1 MKVAV
6 TGATG
11 FLGAAMCHA
20 LVDAGHEVVAIVR
33 GTSDRWRLDGLDV
46 AYRIGDVT
54 VPSSLSDVLAGCDW
68 LVHAAGRL
76 GEFGISEEAYT
87 RLHVDGTRNLL
98 EAAQGLAR
106 VLVVS
111 SPGVLGSGEVRG
123 ESAEYAPTNRYERSK
138 AEAEKVALTY
148 SNVVIVRPEFVYG
161 EGDTHV
167 LGLFKAVKSRRIFLI
182 DGGKSTCHPTHIDDA
197 VRGMM
202 LALEKGKLGEIYQI
216 TGKEPILMREFLR
229 NIAAVLDVPEPK
241 LSLPSFIM
249 RPAANLL
256 EAVGDKT
263 GITPPLTT
271 SAVDFFS
278 TSYRFSHEKAKHE
291 LGYEPQVALMSGLRH
306 TAAWYR
312 EHGYLGEA
320 MLPTHSVSDL
330 YPFALAEGEGV
341 GTAYEYFVKRRALQ
355 DYLAHKKPQRMLIA
369 GLPQV
374 YGHSSDFLLLAQE
387 FGAELTI
394 ADERAEKLAAT
405 QKLLAQLQ
413 ADGHLVGLN
422 VRFEQVEWQTRLPFA
437 DNAFDL
443 AMSSEVI
450 QRLDSSER
458 QQFAQ
463 EVQRVARHFAV
474 FCPNRENASHVGRS
488 GLNGLTLGELRGY
501 FPQSEMSG
509 LIDMPP
515 FPPGIALSE
524 EQRGAAETGTIQQI
538 GMWGLQQYS
547 RFESLFPN
555 TIRQQYA
562 HIVYVFR

>member
-11 FLGAAMCHA
+11 FLGAAICHA
-20 LVDAGHEVVAIVR
+20 LVAAGHEVVAIVR

-46 AYRIGDVT
+46 TYRIGDVT
-54 VPSSLSDVLAGCDW
+54 VPTTLPDALAGCDW

-87 RLHVDGTRNLL
+87 RLHVEGTRNVL
-98 EAAQGLAR
+98 EAARGLSR

-111 SPGVLGSGEVRG
+111 SPGVLGSGEIRG

-138 AEAEKVALTY
+138 AAAEKVSLTY
-148 SNVVIVRPEFVYG
+148 PNAIIVRPEFVYG
-161 EGDTHV
+161 EGDLHV
-167 LGLFKAVKSRRIFLI
+167 LGLFNAVKSGRIFLI
-182 DGGKSTCHPTHIDDA
+182 DGGRSTCHPTHIADA
-197 VRGMM
+197 VRGML
-202 LALEKGKLGEIYQI
+202 LALEKGKTGEIYHI
-216 TGKEPILMREFLR
+216 TGQEPVPMRQFLR
-229 NIAAVLDVPEPK
+229 DIAAVLDVPEPTV
-241 LSLPSFIM
+241 SLPRFVM
-249 RPAANLL
+249 QPAAKLL
-256 EAVGDKT
+256 EIVGEKT

-278 TSYRFSHEKAKHE
+278 TSYRFSSEKAQRE
-291 LGYEPQVALMSGLRH
+291 LGYTPQVDLRQGLRR

-312 EHGYLGEA
+312 AHGYLGAQATWARAINE
-320 MLPTHSVSDL
+320 L
-330 YPFALAEGEGV
+330 YPLALAEGEGV

-355 DYLAHKKPQRMLIA
+355 KFLIHKQPQSMLIA

-387 FGAELTI
+387 LGATLTVV
-394 ADERAEKLAAT
+394 DERAEKLEAT
-405 QKLLAQLQ
+405 KVLLAQLQ
-413 ADGHLVGLN
+413 ADGRLVGLP
-422 VRFEQVEWQTRLPFA
+422 VTFKQVDWREPLPFA
-437 DNAFDL
+437 EGEFDL
-443 AMSSEVI
+443 VVSSEVI
-450 QRLDSSER
+450 QRMDAPER
-458 QQFAQ
+458 ELFAQ
-463 EVQRVARHFAV
+463 EVQRVGRHFAI
-474 FCPNRENASHVGRS
+474 FCPNQDNASHVGRS
-488 GLNGLTLGELRGY
+488 GLNGLTLAALRGH

-524 EQRGAAETGTIQQI
+524 EQRESAESGMIQQI

-547 RFESLFPN
+547 RFEALLPTN
-555 TIRQQYA
+555 VRAQYA